1 MGTHGSGA
9 ESGMALTR
17 GDLEARLGVTA
28 SDLELVQAF
37 GRFAADHVGGYVE
50 TFYGWLQTQPEFVE
64 YFADPSRLERVKRL
78 QMGHWG
84 ELFRDPFGEKHMAGC
99 RRVAEVH
106 ARIGL
111 SLPAY
116 MSAVDVSMQYYL
128 GLRDPSVDADH
139 MGRMQ
144 RAVVKLVHADAMM
157 VVDHYTRL
165 TQQTIADQTRALV
178 EMSTPVATL
187 WDDILMLPIV
197 GIIDSKRAQD
207 IMTSTLRRIAETRAK
222 VFILDISGVAVVD
235 TAVANHIIKVTKAT
249 RLMGCQALLSGVSPA
264 IAQTMVSLGVDV
276 GALQTKATLRD
287 ALEDAFKSLGL
298 KVNRTAER

>member
-1 MGTHGSGA
+1 
-9 ESGMALTR
+9 
-17 GDLEARLGVTA
+17 
-28 SDLELVQAF
+28 
-37 GRFAADHVGGYVE
+37 
-50 TFYGWLQTQPEFVE
+50 
-64 YFADPSRLERVKRL
+64 
-78 QMGHWG
+78 
-84 ELFRDPFGEKHMAGC
+84 
-99 RRVAEVH
+99 
-106 ARIGL
+106 
-111 SLPAY
+111 
-116 MSAVDVSMQYYL
+116 MQYYL

>member
-1 MGTHGSGA
+1 MTGSGA
-9 ESGMALTR
+9 HDALTR
-17 GDLEARLGVTA
+17 ADLEARLGIT
-28 SDLELVQAF
+28 SEDLDNVRAF
-37 GRFAADHVGGYVE
+37 GTFAADQVAGYVQ
-50 TFYGWLQTQPEFVE
+50 TFYGWLENQPEFVE
-64 YFADPSRLERVKRL
+64 FFADPARLERVKRL

-84 ELFRDPFGEKHMAGC
+84 ELFRDPFGDKHLASC

-116 MSAVDVSMQYYL
+116 LSAVDVSLQYYM
-128 GLRDPSVDADH
+128 GLSHASVTADH
-139 MGRMQ
+139 M
-144 RAVVKLVHADAMM
+144 AVLSRSVMKLVHADATM
-157 VVDHYTRL
+157 VVDSFARI
-165 TQQTIADQTRALV
+165 TQQTISEQTRALV

-207 IMTSTLRRIAETRAK
+207 IMTSTLRRISETRAK
-222 VFILDISGVAVVD
+222 IFILDISGVSVMD
-235 TAVANHIIKVTKAT
+235 TAVANHIIKVTRAT

-264 IAQTMVSLGVDV
+264 IAQTIVALGVEV

-287 ALEDAFKSLGL
+287 ALEEAFKAVGL
-298 KVNRTAER
+298 RVTRAAER